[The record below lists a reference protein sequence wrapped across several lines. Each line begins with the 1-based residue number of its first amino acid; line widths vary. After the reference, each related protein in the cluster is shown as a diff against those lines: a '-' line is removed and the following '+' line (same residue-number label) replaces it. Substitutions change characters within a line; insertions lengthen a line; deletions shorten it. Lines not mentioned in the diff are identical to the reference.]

1 MSEATLREHEHDVER
16 ARAKLAGDLAI
27 LRSPS
32 TFSAF
37 KEDIKHEA
45 LNAKNALVKNAKS
58 TAQSAVNELL
68 KDLKAKAAA
77 NPAATLAI
85 GAGIAWRLFNH
96 PPIAT
101 TLIGAGL
108 FSLWRT
114 PAQRPTN
121 GVEPDHF
128 LRGKERL
135 KEQASDL
142 AAVTKEAAAD
152 VGEAI
157 TAKATELANAAKETV
172 QRWGDSVSEASG
184 QAGSTLKSAAALV
197 GDEAGRTMRAFS
209 DRAGIA
215 NSSSASGRSE
225 QLIQEVAS
233 GIQDASTQESRDKLL
248 LGLAGVAVAAAL
260 GMAYRNRFAERGE
273 FN

>member
-37 KEDIKHEA
+37 KEDIKQEA
-45 LNAKNALVKNAKS
+45 LDAKNALVKNAKS

-68 KDLKAKAAA
+68 EDLKAKAAA

-85 GAGIAWRLFNH
+85 GAGIAWRLIH
-96 PPIAT
+96 RPPIST

-135 KEQASDL
+135 KEQASEL

-152 VGEAI
+152 VGI

-172 QRWGDSVSEASG
+172 QQRGDSVSEASG
-184 QAGSTLKSAAALV
+184 QAGSSLKAALV

-209 DRAGIA
+209 DHARIA
-215 NSSSASGRSE
+215 SSSSASGQSD
-225 QLIQEVAS
+225 QLIQEVAL
-233 GIQDASTQESRDKLL
+233 GIQDASAQESRDKLL

-260 GMAYRNRFAERGE
+260 GMAYRNRVAERGE

>member
-1 MSEATLREHEHDVER
+1 MSEATLREHEQDVER

-37 KEDIKHEA
+37 KDDIKHEA
-45 LNAKNALVKNAKS
+45 LDVKNALVKNAKS

-68 KDLKAKAAA
+68 EDLKAKAAA

-85 GAGIAWRLFNH
+85 GAGIAWRLIH
-96 PPIAT
+96 RPPIAT

-114 PAQRPTN
+114 AAQKPTN

-135 KEQASDL
+135 KEQAGEL
-142 AAVTKEAAAD
+142 AALTKEAAAD

-172 QRWGDSVSEASG
+172 QQWGDSVSEASG
-184 QAGSTLKSAAALV
+184 QAGSSLKAALV
-197 GDEAGRTMRAFS
+197 GDEVGRTMRAFS
-209 DRAGIA
+209 DHARMA
-215 NSSSASGRSE
+215 SSSASGQSD
-225 QLIQEVAS
+225 QLIQEAMALGV
-233 GIQDASTQESRDKLL
+233 QDASAQESRDKLL

-260 GMAYRNRFAERGE
+260 GMAYRNRVAERGE
-273 FN
+273 I